1 MVLLDGTSVMRR
13 DGTPRKPIGGSLS
26 FGSVVL
32 SSQRQRHDGGCIGN
46 MPSSLGMAFGIS
58 ETAFAPGV
66 LPGDV
71 RHGIVNDAAGTSK
84 PAFLAARRNVN
95 CHPVADKSE
104 SASSPLIGLRYRHP
118 PWSSCWR
125 LRRCCICRVNANA
138 LSITE
143 RNWSD

>member
-1 MVLLDGTSVMRR
+1 MVLLDGTSVMRCE
-13 DGTPRKPIGGSLS
+13 GTPRKPIGGSLS

-71 RHGIVNDAAGTSK
+71 RHGIVND
-84 PAFLAARRNVN
+84 R
-95 CHPVADKSE
+95 CWDIE
-104 SASSPLIGLRYRHP
+104 ASVFGRAKECQLPSRG
-118 PWSSCWR
+118 
-125 LRRCCICRVNANA
+125 
-138 LSITE
+138 
-143 RNWSD
+143 